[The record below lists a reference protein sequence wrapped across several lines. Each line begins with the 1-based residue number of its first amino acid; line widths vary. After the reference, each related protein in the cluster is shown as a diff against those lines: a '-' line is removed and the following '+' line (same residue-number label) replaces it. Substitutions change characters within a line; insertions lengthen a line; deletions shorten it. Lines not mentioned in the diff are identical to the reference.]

1 MNKQHWQDWVNVF
14 VGIWMFISPWIIGK
28 WLSEGSVGEAL
39 GVWDL
44 WAVGIAVVVFAALAL
59 YAFAAWEEWV
69 NLVLGA
75 WLLVSPWALG
85 YSASA
90 AMTWNAAIAGVLLF
104 VFAAWI
110 LVQEERQHG
119 AAAH

>member
-14 VGIWMFISPWIIGK
+14 LGIWMFVSPWVIRE
-28 WLSEGSVGEAL
+28 WLSAGSVGEAL

-44 WAVGIAVVVFAALAL
+44 WAVGIAVVAFAGVAL

-75 WLLVSPWALG
+75 WLLVSPWVLG
-85 YSASA
+85 YSTSA
-90 AMTWNAAIAGVLLF
+90 AMTLNAVIAGVLLV

-110 LVQEERQHG
+110 LFQEQG
-119 AAAH
+119 NPPAAA